1 MRDGANTRRTAT
13 VLAGFALLASVS
25 FAATSVA
32 QDANGRGPEASA
44 AVEPT
49 TVSAA
54 IRGASQ
60 QQILSSGRVRAR
72 VASAVAGTMRVKAK
86 VRSAS
91 SPRATRIAKVKRLR
105 FGAPIS
111 RRVSLRLTS
120 GGRAALASCEAKE
133 LIVRVKLAGAGAQG
147 RGIATQQLTL
157 DSGAC
162 TQTPPGTIPP
172 GANNAPAAVA
182 DSGATGE
189 DAVLNVPAP
198 GVLTNDTDPDA
209 GDTKAV
215 GEVNGSAANVGVA
228 QTTAK
233 GASVTLNANGSY
245 SYDPT
250 GSATLQALAAA
261 SSTTDTF
268 TYRVKDGSNAFSSS
282 TATVTITVNGAA
294 DGNVVPPPT
303 NYTGPAIPT
312 TNSARCDWLDN
323 HGGGDPVC
331 LQPWPNNYF
340 TKADDPTGLTAPNT
354 DTDKLLNLNVL
365 SMPANKAGKPIDP
378 TEHNLNDGFSPGN
391 MIITKVPGLNSLEA
405 FENTGAVGIDT
416 PDAYD
421 DVNQPI
427 VVINADTGE
436 RHPVWSEIDFNPLD
450 PAVCGNAP
458 KPPCEPESVN
468 LIIRP
473 LENFEEGERYIVAL
487 RRLKDANG
495 DTIQPSNGFRV
506 YRDNLINTGQPEV
519 EARRAHFEDLFEE
532 LGDAD
537 QVVDR
542 ADLYLAWDFTVAS
555 ERNLSERALNIRD
568 DAFGGPAGLPAV
580 PGLGDTNLAD
590 LTVQGDSPTFTIN
603 PGSPTNFTVAQNPRI
618 ARRIEGQITDIPC
631 YLDTPGCPPGS
642 RFAFLPGQSVPTGLP
657 GNTTTASFTC
667 DIPRSATGAN
677 KARPSLYGH
686 GLLGSGTEV
695 TGGNIQAM
703 ASENNFMHCA
713 TDWAGFATTDIGT
726 VLLSLQDLS
735 FFGAATDRMQQ
746 GFVNMMYLGRAMIH
760 PSGFSSDDA
769 FKDVPAGQSLID
781 TQRLFYD
788 GNSQGGIMGGAL
800 TALSPDFERAVLG
813 VPGINYST
821 LLTRSVD
828 FEPYAEGQF
837 GEVIEDEICSQFPDP
852 PAELPD
858 EIEGPL
864 SDLRDQVEDLCV
876 GGVPDDTEL
885 GLYDNYPNKL
895 ERPMIFSI
903 MQLLWD
909 RGEGN
914 GYAHHMTTDPLDSDE
929 DYSSGTPPHTVL
941 LHPAFGDH
949 QVANVA
955 AEVEARTIG
964 ASVYQPALDP
974 GRHWE
979 ADGSAEI
986 FDIPAIASF
995 PFGGSALVYWD
1006 GGPVLPSNPSGTATP
1021 PNEDIP
1027 PRPPIFGSDPHSY
1040 PRNDVKGRA
1049 QKAAFLA
1056 VGGVVQNPC
1065 RTVNNTL
1072 TTPPSGP
1079 SAVVFSGGMVTPCYS
1094 HGWTGP

>member
-1 MRDGANTRRTAT
+1 MRQGAHTRRTAA
-13 VLAGFALLASVS
+13 VLAGFALLAAAS
-25 FAATSVA
+25 FAATSSA
-32 QDANGRGPEASA
+32 QDADRPGPEAGA
-44 AVEPT
+44 ALEPT
-49 TVSAA
+49 NVSAG
-54 IRGASQ
+54 ILGASQ
-60 QQILSSGRVRAR
+60 QAILSTGRVRAR
-72 VASAVAGTMRVKAK
+72 VASAVAGSMRVKAK

-91 SPRATRIAKVKRLR
+91 SSTATRITRPKRLR
-105 FGAPIS
+105 FGGPIS
-111 RRVSLRLTS
+111 RRVKLKLTAA
-120 GGRAALASCEAKE
+120 GRAALATCEAKE
-133 LIVRVKLAGAGAQG
+133 LIVRVKLAGAGAEG
-147 RGIATQQLTL
+147 RGIATEQLAL
-157 DSGAC
+157 DSGSCAGAGA
-162 TQTPPGTIPP
+162 TPPG
-172 GANNAPAAVA
+172 G
-182 DSGATGE
+182 GTGGGGGGGG
-189 DAVLNVPAP
+189 P
-198 GVLTNDTDPDA
+198 
-209 GDTKAV
+209 
-215 GEVNGSAANVGVA
+215 
-228 QTTAK
+228 Q
-233 GASVTLNANGSY
+233 
-245 SYDPT
+245 
-250 GSATLQALAAA
+250 
-261 SSTTDTF
+261 
-268 TYRVKDGSNAFSSS
+268 
-282 TATVTITVNGAA
+282 
-294 DGNVVPPPT
+294 GNVIPPPT
-303 NYTGPAIPT
+303 DYTGPPIPT

-323 HGGGDPVC
+323 HGGTDPVC
-331 LQPWPNNYF
+331 LQPWPNDYF
-340 TKADDPTGLTAPNT
+340 TKPDDPTGLTAPNT
-354 DTDKLLNLNVL
+354 DTGKLLNLNLL
-365 SMPANKAGKPIDP
+365 SMPQNKAGKPIDP

-391 MIITKVPGLNSLEA
+391 MIITKVPGLNSLQA

-416 PDAYD
+416 PGAYD
-421 DVNQPI
+421 DPNQPI

-473 LENFEEGERYIVAL
+473 LVNFEEGERYIVAL
-487 RRLKDANG
+487 RNLRDGNG
-495 DTIQPSNGFRV
+495 DTIQPSDGFRV
-506 YRDNLINTGQPEV
+506 YRDNLVNTGQPEV

-537 QVVDR
+537 QVIDR
-542 ADLYLAWDFTVAS
+542 ANLYLAWDFTVAS
-555 ERNLSERALNIRD
+555 ERNLSERALSIRD
-568 DAFGGPAGLPAV
+568 AAFGGPPGLPAV
-580 PGLGDTNLAD
+580 PGLGDTDLGN
-590 LTVQGDSPTFTIN
+590 LTVEGDSPSFTIN
-603 PGSPTNFTVAQNPRI
+603 PGGVTNFTPAQNARI
-618 ARRIEGQITDIPC
+618 ARRIQGQITDIPC

-642 RFAFLPGQSVPTGLP
+642 RFTFLPNQTVPTGIP
-657 GNTTTASFTC
+657 ANTTTASFTC
-667 DIPRSATGAN
+667 DIPRSATAAN

-686 GLLGSGTEV
+686 GLLGSGSEV

-703 ASENNFMHCA
+703 ASENNFMFCA

-760 PSGFSSDDA
+760 PNGFSANANFQD
-769 FKDVPAGQSLID
+769 AGQSVID

-813 VPGINYST
+813 VPGMNYST

-837 GEVIEDEICSQFPDP
+837 GEVIEDEICNAFPDP
-852 PAELPD
+852 PSELPD

-895 ERPMIFSI
+895 ERPLIFSI

-914 GYAHHMTTDPLDSDE
+914 GYAHHMTDDPLDSDE
-929 DYSSGTPPHTVL
+929 DYSAGTPPHEVL

-955 AEVEARTIG
+955 AEVEARTVG

-979 ADGSAEI
+979 ADGSGEI
-986 FDIPAIASF
+986 FGIPAIPSF

-1006 GGPVLPSNPSGTATP
+1006 GGPVSPSNPGGTATP

-1079 SAVVFSGGMVTPCYS
+1079 SGVAFSGGTVTPCYS